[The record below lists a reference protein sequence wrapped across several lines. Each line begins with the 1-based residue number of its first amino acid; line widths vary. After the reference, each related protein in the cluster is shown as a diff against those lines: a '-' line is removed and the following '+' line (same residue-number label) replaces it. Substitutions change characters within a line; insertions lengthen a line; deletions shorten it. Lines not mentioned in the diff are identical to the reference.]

1 MCVFSALENL
11 MREHMYCELVE
22 KHQNPAPA
30 PIAFFNPTLAISGK
44 SIFRIMH
51 RQVNVLLA
59 FSAYGLEHILSFVCI
74 F

>member
-1 MCVFSALENL
+1 
-11 MREHMYCELVE
+11 MYCELVE

-30 PIAFFNPTLAISGK
+30 PIAFFPTLAISGK